1 MIGLF
6 SKKNESAGEITMKKL
21 FDAKGKVK
29 AVEGTEETK
38 NDIAIL
44 QHTASVIFK
53 KLEKQIEILE
63 AIEASVD
70 AKLVNFERLL
80 HMADSIHHPQGPV
93 NRQHE
98 VMALTYRGLKVDEIA
113 DVLGMQRGEVEL
125 ILNLNK

>member
-6 SKKNESAGEITMKKL
+6 SKKNEPAGEITMKKL
-21 FDAKGKVK
+21 FEAKGKGK
-29 AVEGTEETK
+29 AVEKKEDTK

-44 QHTASVIFK
+44 ENTANVIFK

-80 HMADSIHHPQGPV
+80 HMADSVNHPQGAV

-98 VMALTYRGLKVDEIA
+98 VMALTYRGLDMDEIA

>member
-6 SKKNESAGEITMKKL
+6 SKKSEPVGERTMKKL
-21 FDAKGKVK
+21 FDSKSKGKAIEK
-29 AVEGTEETK
+29 EETK
-38 NDIAIL
+38 DDVAIL
-44 QHTASVIFK
+44 EHTANAIFK

-70 AKLVNFERLL
+70 AKLATFERLL
-80 HMADSIHHPQGPV
+80 HMADSINHPTGAV

-98 VMALTYRGLKVDEIA
+98 VMALTQRGLTVDEVA